1 MKHLNEEELVE
12 HYYKSDARAER
23 HLARCAACAEAF
35 VALHSDL
42 AAIEFP
48 ALPNRDAAYGERVW
62 ESISASLPRLEAP
75 KRNWLGWRLLRGLSY
90 ASAFGLLLACAFYA
104 GRQWEHG
111 HQPRVTVAAK
121 QPQSQPAARPPER
134 VVVVVL
140 SDHLD
145 RSERL
150 LVELKHAD
158 ADSEEMIKPL
168 RDQARSLLVANQ
180 LCRRQAKKQDDPAL
194 DAALERLDRLFN
206 QLANQPDGLTPAA
219 ITRLQDQLNSDS
231 LLFEVRVL
239 RSKAMDHEPPAAA
252 RSYGGTI

>member
-1 MKHLNEEELVE
+1 MKHLNEEELIE
-12 HYYKSDARAER
+12 HYYKSNASAER
-23 HLARCAACAEAF
+23 HLDHCAECAAAF

-62 ESISASLPRLEAP
+62 ASISASLPRLEAP
-75 KRNWLGWRLLRGLSY
+75 KQNRLGWRLLRGLSY
-90 ASAFGLLLACAFYA
+90 ASAFGLLLACAFFA

-111 HQPRVTVAAK
+111 HQPTTTVAVK
-121 QPQSQPAARPPER
+121 QPQSQPAAKTPER

-150 LVELKHAD
+150 LVELKHTD
-158 ADSEEMIKPL
+158 ANSQEMINPL
-168 RDQARSLLVANQ
+168 RDQARSLLAANQ
-180 LCRRQAKKQDDPAL
+180 LCRRQARKQDDPAL
-194 DAALERLDRLFN
+194 TAALDRLDQLFN
-206 QLANQPDGLTPAA
+206 QLANQPGGLTPAA

-239 RSKAMDHEPPAAA
+239 RSKVLDQKPAVIT